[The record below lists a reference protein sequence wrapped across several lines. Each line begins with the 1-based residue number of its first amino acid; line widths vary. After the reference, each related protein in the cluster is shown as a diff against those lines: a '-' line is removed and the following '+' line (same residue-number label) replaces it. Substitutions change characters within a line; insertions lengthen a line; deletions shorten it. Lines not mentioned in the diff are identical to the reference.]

1 MKLIWHLIKNDVARD
16 CGALLFWA
24 LLFVGQVVLG
34 VVARNPRE
42 FDFNQTIYLQ
52 MGNTGL
58 IIVQIVMGYV
68 LVARLVQADTLA
80 GTTSFWRTRPIS
92 SRRLLVAKAL
102 GAFLLFGLLPLVLLL
117 PWWLYCGFGWRE
129 ILWAGIDTLG
139 WQLLMIA
146 PAFLIASLTDELGR
160 LLLWSLM
167 LLIGLVSWA
176 LLLKVVFGSFE
187 WRGRVIGLGAG
198 VMYTRLWV
206 EALVFVLG
214 AGVIAAH
221 HYLTRHLV
229 RSIVLVVAWL
239 GLICVAGGGVI
250 WNWSGSFAT
259 LAERK
264 AEPIANPAE
273 AVSIKWEAASG
284 NMVRSIRKGVVS
296 TEEARL
302 QVLLRASG
310 IPDDLRL
317 GVQSAQQNWTWPGG
331 TTFSRAGFFGDEY
344 QGYLF
349 PEGGDNAQAG
359 IIRLRYSLPTPVQDE
374 ETRQALAVA
383 QQKSDE
389 RARARGVNISR
400 PLSLPEDKQGL
411 FFDRTTVPNSL
422 FAKMKA
428 EPPAYEANLRCVL
441 YRPEVTVEVPVAD
454 VSDASGQG
462 EGLHFR
468 RVGKDDEALVVT
480 LPSVRVSGL
489 WFSNSVSERT
499 RSSRWNRNIIQVNRA
514 TGDIVMARNFTRAQ
528 AQMVIA
534 GVSLY
539 WSVFD
544 LKSPKV
550 FRDGKMVAKYPE
562 WQKDTFLAMVVERE
576 VGRFDQTVKVEKFE
590 VTTEPDGL

>member
-1 MKLIWHLIKNDVARD
+1 MKHIWHLIKYDAARD
-16 CGALLFWA
+16 GGALLLWA

-42 FDFNQTIYLQ
+42 FDLNQTVYLQ

-58 IIVQIVMGYV
+58 VMVQIVMGYV

-80 GTTSFWRTRPIS
+80 GTTAFWRTRPIS

-102 GAFLLFGLLPLVLLL
+102 GSFLLFGLMPVMLLL

-160 LLLWSLM
+160 LLLWSFM
-167 LLIGLVSWA
+167 LLIGLLSWA
-176 LLLKVVFGSFE
+176 LLLQVVWGSVE

-206 EALVFVLG
+206 GALVFVLG
-214 AGVIAAH
+214 AGAIAVH
-221 HYLTRHLV
+221 HYLTSHLL
-229 RSIVLVVAWL
+229 RSIVLVAGWL
-239 GLICVAGGGVI
+239 GLICVAGLGVT
-250 WNWSGSFAT
+250 WNWSGRFAT
-259 LAERK
+259 LAELK
-264 AEPIANPAE
+264 AEQIANPE
-273 AVSIKWEAASG
+273 ERVSIKWESATG

-302 QVLLRASG
+302 QVILRASG
-310 IPDDLRL
+310 IPDDTRL
-317 GVQSAQQNWTWPGG
+317 DVQSAQQNWTWAGG
-331 TTFSRAGFFGDEY
+331 TTLSRGGFFGNEY
-344 QGYLF
+344 QGYVF
-349 PEGGDNAQAG
+349 PDGDHTQAG
-359 IIRLRYSLPTPVQDE
+359 FIRLRYSLPTPEQDE
-374 ETRQALAVA
+374 ETRQALAVT
-383 QQKSDE
+383 QQKMDE
-389 RARARGVNISR
+389 RARARGVKISR

-411 FFDRTTVPNSL
+411 LFDQTRVPNSL
-422 FAKMKA
+422 FAKMQA

-441 YRPEVTVEVPVAD
+441 YRPEVTVAVSVAD
-454 VSDASGQG
+454 ESDATGQG
-462 EGLHFR
+462 EALHFR

-489 WFSNSVSERT
+489 WFSNTVSERT
-499 RSSRWNRNIIQVNRA
+499 RGARWKRNILQVNRV
-514 TGDIVMARNFTRAQ
+514 TGDVVVGRNLMRAQ
-528 AQMVIA
+528 AQMAIA

-544 LKSPKV
+544 LKSPKTL
-550 FRDGKMVAKYPE
+550 REGKLVAKYPE
-562 WQKDTFLAMVVERE
+562 WQSDTFLAMIVERE
-576 VGRFDQTVKVEKFE
+576 VGRFDQTVRVEKFE
-590 VTTEPDGL
+590 VTTQADGL

>member
-1 MKLIWHLIKNDVARD
+1 MKLTWHLIKNDAARD
-16 CGALLFWA
+16 CGALLLWA

-34 VVARNPRE
+34 IAARNPRE
-42 FDFNQTIYLQ
+42 FDLNQTISLQ

-58 IIVQIVMGYV
+58 VILQMVMGYF

-80 GTTSFWRTRPIS
+80 GTSAFWRTRPIS
-92 SRRLLVAKAL
+92 PRRLLVAKAL
-102 GAFLLFGLLPLVLLL
+102 GAFLLFGLLPLLLLL

-129 ILWAGIDTLG
+129 ILWTGIETLG

-146 PAFLIASLTDELGR
+146 PAFLIASMTDELGR

-167 LLIGLVSWA
+167 LLIGLVSWT
-176 LLLKVVFGSFE
+176 LLLQVVFGSVE
-187 WRGRVIGLGAG
+187 WRGRVIGPGAG

-206 EALVFVLG
+206 GALVFVLG
-214 AGVIAAH
+214 AGAVAVH
-221 HYLTRHLV
+221 HYLTRHLL
-229 RSIVLVVAWL
+229 RSIVLVVGWL
-239 GLICVAGGGVI
+239 GLICVAGRVI
-250 WNWSGSFAT
+250 TWNWSGSIAT

-273 AVSIKWEAASG
+273 RVLIKWESASG

-317 GVQSAQQNWTWPGG
+317 DVQSAQQVWAWPGG
-331 TTFSRAGFFGDEY
+331 TTLSRDGFFGNEY
-344 QGYLF
+344 QSYSYADR
-349 PEGGDNAQAG
+349 DNPRAEVM
-359 IIRLRYSLPTPVQDE
+359 RFRYSLPTPVEDE
-374 ETRQALAVA
+374 ETRQALAVT
-383 QQKSDE
+383 QQKMDE

-400 PLSLPEDKQGL
+400 PLSLPEDQEGL
-411 FFDRTTVPNSL
+411 LFAQTRVPNSL

-454 VSDASGQG
+454 ASDANGQG

-468 RVGKDDEALVVT
+468 RVGKDDEALVMT

-489 WFSNSVSERT
+489 WLSNTVSQRT
-499 RSSRWNRNIIQVNRA
+499 RSAQWKRKILQVNRV
-514 TGDIVMARNFTRAQ
+514 TGDVVVGRNFMRAQ

-539 WSVFD
+539 WTVFD
-544 LKSPKV
+544 LKSPKS
-550 FRDGKMVAKYPE
+550 FRDGKMVSKYPE

-590 VTTEPDGL
+590 VITEPDDR

>member
-1 MKLIWHLIKNDVARD
+1 MKLIWHLIKKDAARD
-16 CGALLFWA
+16 CGALLLWA

-34 VVARNPRE
+34 ILARNPRE
-42 FDFNQTIYLQ
+42 FDFNETIHLQ

-58 IIVQIVMGYV
+58 VIVQIVMGYV

-80 GTTSFWRTRPIS
+80 GTTAFWRTRPIS

-102 GAFLLFGLLPLVLLL
+102 GAFLLFGLLPIMLLL

-129 ILWAGIDTLG
+129 ILWTGIDTLG

-167 LLIGLVSWA
+167 LLIGLLSWA
-176 LLLKVVFGSFE
+176 LLLQVVWGSVE

-206 EALVFVLG
+206 GALVFVVG
-214 AGVIAAH
+214 AAAIAVH
-221 HYLTRHLV
+221 HYLTSHLL
-229 RSIVLVVAWL
+229 RSIVLVAGWL
-239 GLICVAGGGVI
+239 GLICVAGLGVT
-250 WNWSGSFAT
+250 WNWSGNIAT

-264 AEPIANPAE
+264 AEQIANPKE
-273 AVSIKWEAASG
+273 RVSIKWESASG

-317 GVQSAQQNWTWPGG
+317 DVQSAQQNWTWSGG
-331 TTFSRAGFFGDEY
+331 TTFRREGFFGNEFQSYSYAD
-344 QGYLF
+344 
-349 PEGGDNAQAG
+349 GDNPRAG
-359 IIRLRYSLPTPVQDE
+359 AIRLRYSLPTPVQDE
-374 ETRQALAVA
+374 ETRQALAA
-383 QQKSDE
+383 TQQKMDE

-411 FFDRTTVPNSL
+411 LFAQTGVPNSL
-422 FAKMKA
+422 FARMKA

-454 VSDASGQG
+454 ESDATGQG

-468 RVGKDDEALVVT
+468 RVGKDDEALVMT

-489 WFSNSVSERT
+489 WLSNTVSQRT
-499 RSSRWNRNIIQVNRA
+499 RSAQWKRNLIQVNRV
-514 TGDIVMARNFTRAQ
+514 TGDIVGGRNFMRAQ

-544 LKSPKV
+544 MKSPKV
-550 FRDGKMVAKYPE
+550 FRDGKMVAKYPK

-576 VGRFDQTVKVEKFE
+576 VGRFDQTVEVEKFE
-590 VTTEPDGL
+590 VTTEPDDR

>member
-1 MKLIWHLIKNDVARD
+1 MKLIWHLIKKDTARD
-16 CGALLFWA
+16 CGALLLWA

-34 VVARNPRE
+34 VVARNPLE

-58 IIVQIVMGYV
+58 VIVQLVMGYV

-92 SRRLLVAKAL
+92 SHRLLVAKAL
-102 GAFLLFGLLPLVLLL
+102 GAFLLFGLLPIMLLL
-117 PWWLYCGFGWRE
+117 PWWLYCGYGWRE
-129 ILWAGIDTLG
+129 ILWTGIDTLG

-167 LLIGLVSWA
+167 LLIGLVSWV
-176 LLLKVVFGSFE
+176 LLLQVVLGSVE
-187 WRGRVIGLGAG
+187 WRGRVIGAGAG

-206 EALVFVLG
+206 GALVFVTG
-214 AGVIAAH
+214 AGAIAAH

-239 GLICVAGGGVI
+239 GLICVAGRGVN
-250 WNWSGSFAT
+250 WNWSGNIAT

-264 AEPIANPAE
+264 ADQIVNPGE
-273 AVSIKWEAASG
+273 SVSIKWESASG

-310 IPDDLRL
+310 IPDDTRL
-317 GVQSAQQNWTWPGG
+317 DVQSAQQIWTWAGG
-331 TTFSRAGFFGDEY
+331 TTLSRGGFFGNEY
-344 QGYLF
+344 QGYIF
-349 PEGGDNAQAG
+349 PDGDHTQAG
-359 IIRLRYSLPTPVQDE
+359 FIRLRYSLPTPMQDE
-374 ETRQALAVA
+374 ETRLALAVA
-383 QQKSDE
+383 QQKMDE

-400 PLSLPEDKQGL
+400 PLSLPENKQGL
-411 FFDRTTVPNSL
+411 LFAQTGVPNSL
-422 FAKMKA
+422 FSKMQV

-454 VSDASGQG
+454 ESNATGQG
-462 EGLHFR
+462 EALHFR

-489 WFSNSVSERT
+489 WLANTVSERT
-499 RSSRWNRNIIQVNRA
+499 RGALWKRNILQVNRV
-514 TGDIVMARNFTRAQ
+514 TGDVVVGRNFMRAQ

-534 GVSLY
+534 GVSIY
-539 WSVFD
+539 WTVFD

-550 FRDGKMVAKYPE
+550 YRDGKMVAKYPD

-576 VGRFDQTVKVEKFE
+576 VGRFDQTVRVEKFE
-590 VTTEPDGL
+590 VTTEPNSL